1 MSDGEHMKIADQASN
16 AAGWAFR
23 AGEYVK
29 ASRLLAVARTADP
42 SRSPLWAKRT
52 SRVHTAAREQAA
64 KVAGPNDAR
73 PLPEIV
79 TARLEA
85 AGIRANDHALAF
97 ARAWNAERTAAAA
110 DQAEPE
116 LEPEPDGQARAEAQP
131 DLLAEAEPEAAQ

>member
-85 AGIRANDHALAF
+85 AGIHANDLALAF
-97 ARAWNAERTAAAA
+97 ARAWNAERTAAA
-110 DQAEPE
+110 DQAEP
-116 LEPEPDGQARAEAQP
+116 EPEPDGQAGAEAQP

>member
-1 MSDGEHMKIADQASN
+1 MSDGEHMKIADQASD

-42 SRSPLWAKRT
+42 SPSPLWAKRT

-64 KVAGPNDAR
+64 KVAGPDDAR
-73 PLPEIV
+73 PLPELV

-85 AGIRANDHALAF
+85 AGIRANDHALA
-97 ARAWNAERTAAAA
+97 RAWNTERTAAAA

-116 LEPEPDGQARAEAQP
+116 PDGQAGAEAQP
-131 DLLAEAEPEAAQ
+131 DLLAEPEPEAAQ